1 MLLPVE
7 LAAMEISTAWAL
19 IVARPNAAQAA
30 SIPWNAFIVPSSHP
44 FCRRFDKIE
53 NGLDDEKVAEDRISV
68 KQQIFHSIPSRIP
81 SPNIYCKFNILLFI
95 ICIS

>member
-19 IVARPNAAQAA
+19 TVARPKAAQAA
-30 SIPWNAFIVPSSHP
+30 SIPWNAFIVPSSRP
-44 FCRRFDKIE
+44 FCKRFDKIE

-68 KQQIFHSIPSRIP
+68 KQQILHAIPSHIS
-81 SPNIYCKFNILLFI
+81 SPNIYCKFNILPFSI
-95 ICIS
+95 GIS